1 MTNKDITIESLSET
15 IRRQKKIIKN
25 CQKAVKQYQDSYDDV
40 MKNWSEMIRKYT
52 ECKEKLHYVE
62 CDLDKYKNE
71 LEDTRSSYAKE
82 IDELKAEQDAGA
94 GYPAYLCKAE
104 GELSGPEHFF
114 DHMEPDYLSFS
125 DPARKIRDYCKDRV
139 WCFDNKSICKYFI
152 NRKCILR
159 NYIKGGC
166 NPCDLYPWE
175 CEIIDKARGL
185 KE

>member
-1 MTNKDITIESLSET
+1 MNKNQYKTLTET
-15 IRRQKKIIKN
+15 LIKEVDELN
-25 CQKAVKQYQDSYDDV
+25 GAL
-40 MKNWSEMIRKYT
+40 EML
-52 ECKEKLHYVE
+52 CDWLLDAGEKLVS
-62 CDLDKYKNE
+62 E
-71 LEDTRSSYAKE
+71 LEEFFHIKPDESDGLSFRLDRVTKA
-82 IDELKAEQDAGA
+82 IDKFKAERDAGA
-94 GYPAYLCKAE
+94 EYPAHLCKTE
-104 GELSGPEHFF
+104 GELSRPEHFF
-114 DHMEPDYLSFS
+114 DHMEPDYLSFR

-166 NPCDLYPWE
+166 NPCDLYPLE

>member
-1 MTNKDITIESLSET
+1 MDYEKWTNAITALVEINKELTAEN
-15 IRRQKKIIKN
+15 KN
-25 CQKAVKQYQDSYDDV
+25 L
-40 MKNWSEMIRKYT
+40 NT
-52 ECKEKLHYVE
+52 ENGRL
-62 CDLDKYKNE
+62 
-71 LEDTRSSYAKE
+71 
-82 IDELKAEQDAGA
+82 
-94 GYPAYLCKAE
+94 LCKTE
-104 GELSGPEHFF
+104 GELSWPEHFF
-114 DHMEPDYLSFS
+114 DHMEPDYLSFR

-166 NPCDLYPWE
+166 NPCNLYPWE